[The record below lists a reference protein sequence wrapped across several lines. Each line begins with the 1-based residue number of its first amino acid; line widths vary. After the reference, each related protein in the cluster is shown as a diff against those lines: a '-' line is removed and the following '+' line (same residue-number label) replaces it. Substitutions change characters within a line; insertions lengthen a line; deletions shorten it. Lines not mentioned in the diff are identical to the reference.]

1 MKALTVKIAA
11 DTKGFN
17 AGIKGAQGNVQ
28 HFSKTTKNAMLGVA
42 AATAG
47 AVAIFSKWIDKLDH
61 ASKLAQRFDTSVES
75 MQRLG
80 FIAEKAGASIEEVAD
95 ALKDS
100 NIKAEEAMKG
110 SKAAAEGFDAMGI
123 KASEFINLN
132 AQEKIEA
139 LADGFIK
146 ADEAGKGFAAAQ
158 AIVGG
163 SAMKLLPLLRQ
174 GGDEL
179 RRQANEAKVV
189 SSAVVKNAERMNDVF
204 TTIKNNISGYAGE
217 AVQTLLAIGID
228 IGAFIDKAVA
238 HFKFMFEN
246 IGERAKQTGK
256 VISSALTGDFQGAAN
271 AYKELGNIADK
282 AHKKFKSRVG
292 DINKARD
299 LALID
304 LYSEGENKRKNIATP
319 LEDLVPPVVELPE
332 DFMKGISSLA
342 TKLKDSLGSI
352 IKPFFKGKTTEKKE
366 EEQGPTAFSSKSVA
380 RGQAISSLASHGGG
394 RGFKGAMS
402 GLTKSALN
410 SERHLAV
417 IAANSNKHQQA
428 IIGA

>member
-228 IGAFIDKAVA
+228 IGAFVDKAVA

-256 VISSALTGDFQGAAN
+256 VISGALTGDFQGAAN
-271 AYKELGNIADK
+271 AYKN
-282 AHKKFKSRVG
+282 
-292 DINKARD
+292 
-299 LALID
+299 
-304 LYSEGENKRKNIATP
+304 
-319 LEDLVPPVVELPE
+319 
-332 DFMKGISSLA
+332 LA
-342 TKLKDSLGSI
+342 TSQ
-352 IKPFFKGKTTEKKE
+352 TRHTRN
-366 EEQGPTAFSSKSVA
+366 SKA
-380 RGQAISSLASHGGG
+380 ELE
-394 RGFKGAMS
+394 
-402 GLTKSALN
+402 T
-410 SERHLAV
+410 
-417 IAANSNKHQQA
+417 
-428 IIGA
+428 

>member
-28 HFSKTTKNAMLGVA
+28 HFSKTTKRAMLGVA

-47 AVAIFSKWIDKLDH
+47 AVAVFSKWADQLDRIGKL
-61 ASKLAQRFDTSVES
+61 ST
-75 MQRLG
+75 RLG
-80 FIAEKAGASIEEVAD
+80 KSAESLQRI
-95 ALKDS
+95 
-100 NIKAEEAMKG
+100 
-110 SKAAAEGFDAMGI
+110 
-123 KASEFINLN
+123 
-132 AQEKIEA
+132 
-139 LADGFIK
+139 
-146 ADEAGKGFAAAQ
+146 GFAANLAGSNMETVANALTKVEQNAGQALNGLTSYGDAFDRLGINTAEFVALKPEEQIIKLAEAYQEAQ
-158 AIVGG
+158 TKGTGVSDILLVLGG
-163 SAMKLLPLLRQ
+163 RSKDLLPLLTQNRQ
-174 GGDEL
+174 EL
-179 RRQANEAKVV
+179 EKTFSQASVT
-189 SSAVVKNAERMNDVF
+189 STAVIKNAERMNDTF
-204 TTIKNNISGYAGE
+204 ATIKNGIAGWAGE

-319 LEDLVPPVVELPE
+319 LEDLVPPVVEMPE
-332 DFMKGISSLA
+332 DFMKGISSLT

-352 IKPFFKGKTTEKKE
+352 IKPFFKGRTTEKKE
-366 EEQGPTAFSSKSVA
+366 EEQGPTAFSAKSVA

-417 IAANSNKHQQA
+417 IAANSNKHQQTVL
-428 IIGA
+428 G